1 MGLLGTGTSC
11 ATVCGMTPTP
21 ADALGRAGRLFEIRD
36 GDREAIVTEQGA
48 GLFKARWAGADLL
61 DTINDDGFSGGGG
74 HGQLLLPWPG
84 RVENGVYQFDG
95 EHFQLPITDRTHN
108 SAIHGFAH
116 SLTWRVEEHRVN
128 TVTLSCVLLAQPGYP
143 FPLAF
148 EQTYHLLGGALEIST
163 TATNIGTRTAP
174 FGFGAH
180 PYFRTGGQIVNDSVL
195 QVGAARYFLA
205 NDDLSPRPPA
215 VPVDGT
221 PFDFR
226 QARAVGTTEYDVT
239 LTDLERDGDGR
250 AAVHFRSPDSSISI
264 TCTYEEPIRFLQI
277 FSGDTLAAHRREGLA
292 IEPCTCPPDSF
303 NNGIGLIRLDPG
315 GSVRVR
321 WAITAE

>member
-1 MGLLGTGTSC
+1 
-11 ATVCGMTPTP
+11 MTPTP
-21 ADALGRAGRLFEIRD
+21 DEALGRAGRLFEIRD

-84 RVENGVYQFDG
+84 RVRNGVYQFDG
-95 EHFQLPITDRTHN
+95 EQYQLPITDRTHG

-116 SLTWRVEEHRVN
+116 SLTWKVEEHRVSRIA
-128 TVTLSCVLLAQPGYP
+128 LSCVLLAQPGYP

-148 EQTYHLLGGALEIST
+148 EQVYHLQNGALEITST
-163 TATNIGTRTAP
+163 TTNVGTKTAP

-180 PYFRTGGQIVNDSVL
+180 PYFKTRGQIVDGSVL
-195 QVGAARYFLA
+195 QVGAARYFEA
-205 NDDLSPRPPA
+205 NNDLSPRPPA

-226 QARAVGTTEYDVT
+226 HPRPVGTNVYDVT
-239 LTDLERDGDGR
+239 LTDLERDEDGR
-250 AAVHFRSPDSSISI
+250 AAAHLRSPDNSISI
-264 TCTYEEPIRFLQI
+264 TCRYEEPIRFLQI

-315 GSVRVR
+315 ASITVG
-321 WAITAE
+321 WTITAE